1 MANALITPLWV
12 TKEVARILVNNLKF
26 AANVNRSYD
35 DQYVHDGAK
44 VGYTVNARLPQRFLT
59 TKGQALQVQGIQDTV
74 VPITLTDQANV
85 GMSFST
91 ASLTME
97 VDDYR
102 SRYIKPGAEQ
112 LANTVDF
119 DGLQRCSK
127 EVANE
132 VGTLGTAPSTQQTV
146 NQLYL
151 NAGVALTQL
160 ACPQDSRCL
169 VVSPAQMANLVGLN
183 LNLFNPANQIS
194 DSFRKGQFAAN
205 VLGFEEMYQDQ
216 NTWRRTAGTYTAA
229 GTVSGAGQTGST
241 LTITGFTGNLAA
253 GDILRLQNVNWV
265 NPQNYSDTGIAAGFT
280 LLAPITTG
288 ATSVTITPP
297 IVASGPLQ
305 NVTASPANGATI
317 TVDATT
323 GVTGDIG
330 LGFHADA
337 FALVMADLD
346 MPQGVWAAER
356 VRSKELGISIR
367 FVKAYDIFS
376 DQSPARMDILYGWKT
391 IRQELAVRIAS

>member
-1 MANALITPLWV
+1 MANSLITPLWV

-26 AANVNRSYD
+26 AGNVNRSYD

-44 VGYTVNARLPQRFLT
+44 VGYTVNARLPQRFIT
-59 TKGQALQVQGIQDTV
+59 TKGQALQVQAIQDSV
-74 VPITLTDQANV
+74 VPITLTDQANI

-102 SRYIKPGAEQ
+102 SRYITPGASQ

-119 DGLQRCSK
+119 DGLSRCYK
-127 EVANE
+127 EVWAQ
-132 VGTLGTAPSTQQTV
+132 VGTPGTPPSGNPANNDMYLG
-146 NQLYL
+146 
-151 NAGVALTQL
+151 AGVALSNA
-160 ACPQDSRCL
+160 ACPVDGRVL
-169 VVSPAQMANLVGLN
+169 VVSPQQMATLVSPNLA
-183 LNLFNPANQIS
+183 LFNPTNQIS
-194 DSFRKGQFAAN
+194 DAFRKGQFAAN

-216 NTWRRTAGTYTAA
+216 NVPRQTLGTLSAGTI
-229 GTVSGAGQTGST
+229 SGANQTGNT
-241 LTITGFTGNLAA
+241 LTVTGVTGTLSPGDLVTFTGVNQVNPQSYADTGVLQKFVVTTGLAA
-253 GDILRLQNVNWV
+253 GGTSLVVSPAVNV
-265 NPQNYSDTGIAAGFT
+265 
-280 LLAPITTG
+280 TG
-288 ATSVTITPP
+288 ALQTVT
-297 IVASGPLQ
+297 Q
-305 NVTASPANGATI
+305 SPGNGATI
-317 TVDATT
+317 TRVGTASA
-323 GVTGDIG
+323 TGDVG
-330 LGFHADA
+330 LGFHPDA

-391 IRQELAVRIAS
+391 IRPELAVRIAS